1 MSSVSMNCMHT
12 ACEIYVITHQ
22 ILSLSQQLMFG
33 TSVLLVLWL
42 PCALL
47 QRLWPGF
54 LPYNLSLPRCVNCT
68 VLMVCYSI
76 NPL

>member
-1 MSSVSMNCMHT
+1 MSSVSMDCMHT
-12 ACEIYVITHQ
+12 ACEICYVFT
-22 ILSLSQQLMFG
+22 LSLSLQLMFG

-54 LPYNLSLPRCVNCT
+54 LPYNLSLPRCVNCA
-68 VLMVCYSI
+68 VLIVYYSI